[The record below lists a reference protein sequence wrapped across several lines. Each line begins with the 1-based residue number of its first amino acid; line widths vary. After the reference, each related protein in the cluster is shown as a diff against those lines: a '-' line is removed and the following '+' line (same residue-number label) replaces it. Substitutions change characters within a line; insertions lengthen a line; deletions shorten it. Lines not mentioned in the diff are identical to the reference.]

1 VGSPGARWITRNEM
15 NVMPMSSGTAKSSR
29 RSA

>member
-1 VGSPGARWITRNEM
+1 VGSPGARWITRKEM
-15 NVMPMSSGTAKSSR
+15 NVMPMRSGTARRRR